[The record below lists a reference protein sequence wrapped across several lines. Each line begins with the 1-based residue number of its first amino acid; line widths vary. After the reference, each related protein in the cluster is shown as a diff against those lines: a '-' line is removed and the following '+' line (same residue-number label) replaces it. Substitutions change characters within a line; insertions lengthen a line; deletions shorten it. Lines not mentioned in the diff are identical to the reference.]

1 MHPSL
6 GRGGKGEGHDCVLGI
21 CQNVPCRQN
30 IKQTSSTVKDT
41 NIEQACN
48 GMPGLCAHTSMYTVQ
63 LYNEYVLYS
72 LVSNFRGSSYS

>member
-41 NIEQACN
+41 NIEQPCN
-48 GMPGLCAHTSMYTVQ
+48 GMPGLCAHTSILYCTVIQRVCTVQ
-63 LYNEYVLYS
+63 FGE
-72 LVSNFRGSSYS
+72 